1 MDSITLIFP
10 QQIQVSVQVG
20 DTAYFTN
27 DINGGVI
34 NKIGVITAIDY
45 SAKSITCDILPAA
58 ARPDLQS
65 FILFSKTNSANINS
79 LTGYYLNAQ
88 FKNNSSDYAEMFS
101 VGTEVFE
108 SSK

>member
-10 QQIQVSVQVG
+10 EPIQVSVQVG

-27 DINGGVI
+27 DPNGEI
-34 NKIGVITAIDY
+34 IKQIGIVVAIDY
-45 SAKSITCDILPAA
+45 SSNSITCEIRPAA
-58 ARPDLQS
+58 ERPSLTS
-65 FILFSKTNSANINS
+65 FILFSKTNSTNINS

-88 FKNNSSDYAEMFS
+88 LKNNSIGYAEMFS

>member
-1 MDSITLIFP
+1 MDEITLIFP
-10 QQIQVSVQVG
+10 EPIQVSVQVG

-27 DINGGVI
+27 DANG
-34 NKIGVITAIDY
+34 KIISLIGLIKAIDY
-45 SAKSITCDILPAA
+45 SNNSITCEINPADP
-58 ARPDLQS
+58 RPSLTS

-88 FKNNSSDYAEMFS
+88 LKNNSLGYAEMFS